1 MQKYFNNKNNLQCLQ
16 LQINMKGTHAHKRTY
31 TKIHANLC
39 VAEQQRRIW
48 YHKKKIEKKK
58 RKEIASLLILPTF
71 TEPPEP
77 LSA

>member
-1 MQKYFNNKNNLQCLQ
+1 MRMQFNNKNNLQCLQ

-48 YHKKKIEKKK
+48 YHQKKNRKKETK
-58 RKEIASLLILPTF
+58 RNCITIDF
-71 TEPPEP
+71 THFH
-77 LSA
+77 